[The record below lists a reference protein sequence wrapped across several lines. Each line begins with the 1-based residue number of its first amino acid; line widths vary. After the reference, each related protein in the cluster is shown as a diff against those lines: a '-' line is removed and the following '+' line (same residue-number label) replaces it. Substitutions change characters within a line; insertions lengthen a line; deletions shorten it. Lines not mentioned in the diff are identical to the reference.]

1 MGSLCHSL
9 SDQPV
14 IQQKNGMLCSTDMAL
29 MEILRSDRAFF
40 FLSSYTFKHSY
51 LDIGNHS
58 TLEVSTGHSK
68 IMPPMGLTLNLL
80 VLPKELP
87 CDMQSLEAYPKD

>member
-1 MGSLCHSL
+1 ML
-9 SDQPV
+9 S
-14 IQQKNGMLCSTDMAL
+14 
-29 MEILRSDRAFF
+29 FF
-40 FLSSYTFKHSY
+40 FHLILSSIVTWI
-51 LDIGNHS
+51 LAIIPL
-58 TLEVSTGHSK
+58 LEVSTGHSK